1 MTIVMQKKARYGVA
15 VFLGILAAYASYPAE
30 VRAHL
35 DPEEGTKIYEVSVAL
50 TGASVID
57 DDNFFGPAKLLF
69 EYFVTPTEPK
79 HDDSAGITSDPI
91 TINSGESVTFD
102 PIEIYSHEQC
112 GCAQDFKFQIFLKD
126 HSPILSTAKNV
137 ARIGTNI
144 AGGFVTG
151 GPAGAIV
158 SAAGEAL
165 GAIVDYGMEMG
176 GTDTEKAARE
186 RARLRRESESIGRVF
201 EKVSTDCDPAKETF
215 TSAAMDEGT
224 QNGTLTYQVVKRET
238 DRACV
243 DEPVVDEFGGPDE
256 PEDERPQCILET
268 GKVLIDGEYYCPISA
283 VPVGMGCGCRA
294 GYEWA
299 YLDNKCEG
307 CTRVKNDYCLDAVRA
322 TIEDGTGQLEPEL
335 TLEGEN
341 MIKWTWGPMSCKAQD
356 AVLFDTAHI
365 LPGETFKHREYC
377 TNLEF
382 VRGDPTGSDS
392 CGLEF
397 LWKYK

>member
-1 MTIVMQKKARYGVA
+1 MNCLAYGAALCVLLA
-15 VFLGILAAYASYPAE
+15 VPLAAS
-30 VRAHL
+30 AHL
-35 DPEEGTKIYEVSVAL
+35 DPAEGAKIYEVSVAL
-50 TGASVID
+50 TGASIVD

-69 EYFVTPTEPK
+69 EYFVTPTDPK
-79 HDDSAGITSDPI
+79 HDDGTGITSNPI

-126 HSPILSTAKNV
+126 HSPLFSAAKNV
-137 ARIGTNI
+137 VRAGANI
-144 AGGFVTG
+144 AGGFAVG
-151 GPAGAIV
+151 GPVGATI
-158 SAAGEAL
+158 SAAGEAV
-165 GAIVDYGMEMG
+165 GAITDYGMGMG
-176 GTDTEKAARE
+176 GTDKEKAARE
-186 RARLRRESESIGRVF
+186 RDRLRRESKSIGRVF
-201 EKVSTDCDPAKETF
+201 EKVSTNCDPAEETF
-215 TSAAMDEGT
+215 TSAAMDGET
-224 QNGTLTYQVVKRET
+224 QNGTLTYRIEKHAT

-243 DEPVVDEFGGPDE
+243 DEPVTDGVPPDE
-256 PEDERPQCILET
+256 PEEDDRPQCILET
-268 GKVLIDGEYYCPISA
+268 GKVLIDGEYYCPQSA
-283 VPVGMGCGCRA
+283 VPVGMSCGCRA

-341 MIKWTWGPMSCKAQD
+341 MIKWTWGPMSCKAQG

-392 CGLEF
+392 CGLTF